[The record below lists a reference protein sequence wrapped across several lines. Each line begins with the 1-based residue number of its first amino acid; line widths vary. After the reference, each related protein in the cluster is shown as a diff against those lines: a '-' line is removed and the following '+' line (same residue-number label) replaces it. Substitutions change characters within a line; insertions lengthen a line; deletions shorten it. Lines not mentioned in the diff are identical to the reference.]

1 GAAERGRGV
10 AAAVAAG
17 AAAAELVHERLGLA
31 EELLGLL
38 AGVGHDGVGALARRA
53 RGGLR
58 EEVLD
63 HARDL
68 AGPAVEEVGE
78 ALAHLPPLV
87 GREEEAEGEAGGS
100 ADGEAPQG
108 SPNGAAVLTHGRRGW
123 VKGAAREDTPRR
135 TAGCRPRR
143 TASAAGPAAA
153 EHEKLRPPSGRS
165 FQRPAGRSCRAGQPG
180 DGRGTD

>member
-1 GAAERGRGV
+1 MSGARGLPPGRLPSAEGMRITKRTDMGGARRGDGRGRGGRASGGAAERGRGV

-100 ADGEAPQG
+100 ADGDAPQG

-123 VKGAAREDTPRR
+123 VKGAA
-135 TAGCRPRR
+135 
-143 TASAAGPAAA
+143 
-153 EHEKLRPPSGRS
+153 
-165 FQRPAGRSCRAGQPG
+165 
-180 DGRGTD
+180 